1 MRISSVQREGLRP
14 QVLACASREEHEAA
28 LHDVVSRMAR
38 AEGFA
43 ASEGVEDAG
52 PRGLTAVI
60 APYAQAAKKLA
71 AQLADLD
78 AVLLDDAGTLPSE
91 GLVVLPL
98 KLAKGLEF
106 DRVVIP
112 DASERVFPTGDD
124 VARRRLYTSI
134 SRATHELAVLSNG
147 PLTSWLAE

>member
-1 MRISSVQREGLRP
+1 MVKAEGL
-14 QVLACASREEHEAA
+14 
-28 LHDVVSRMAR
+28 
-38 AEGFA
+38 A
-43 ASEGVEDAG
+43 ASEGTEDAD

-71 AQLADLD
+71 AQLADMD

-112 DASERVFPTGDD
+112 DASERVFPAGDD